1 MSTIL
6 VVDDDAADRD
16 LIVQTVTRQGHTA
29 LPAAT
34 AAEGWKLAQQGRADT
49 AVLDVLLPD
58 GDGIDLF
65 RKIRSIDNTL
75 PVIFVTASG
84 SSNTAIE
91 AMQLGALD
99 YLVKPLRVAEVRTLV
114 DRALEVRRLAVEPMV
129 LDPAPA
135 QARRRVTA
143 T

>member
-6 VVDDDAADRD
+6 VVDDDPADRD

-29 LPAAT
+29 LAAAT
-34 AAEGWKLAQQGRADT
+34 ASEGWTLAQQGRADT
-49 AVLDVLLPD
+49 AILDVLLPD

-65 RKIRSIDNTL
+65 RQIRSIDDTL

-91 AMQLGALD
+91 AMQ
-99 YLVKPLRVAEVRTLV
+99 
-114 DRALEVRRLAVEPMV
+114 
-129 LDPAPA
+129 
-135 QARRRVTA
+135 
-143 T
+143 